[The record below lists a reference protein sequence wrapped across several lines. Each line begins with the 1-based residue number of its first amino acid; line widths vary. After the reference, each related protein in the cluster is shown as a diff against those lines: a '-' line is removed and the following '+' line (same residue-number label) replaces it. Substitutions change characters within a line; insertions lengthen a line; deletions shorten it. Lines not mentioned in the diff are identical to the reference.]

1 MDYVDQGWRLSI
13 HADNTRPA
21 ILHDLSDC
29 RFCAAES
36 ANDDSDNCQM
46 DGVFPLDLNQQQGIG
61 VVCHVGAHSQRFSWY
76 HAGKTRPPVTLTGNY
91 FVQFYQDRTGLQ
103 VTYDR
108 FDAAGEP
115 AEYTQRFSS
124 RTPALAAGT
133 PQRLPETPTA
143 LRVGPAWHAPILTWL
158 AGETVQPLNEATL
171 PGWRRIETR
180 EGIQGY
186 LPAEVLP
193 DQLLEEKP

>member
-1 MDYVDQGWRLSI
+1 MSFQGWRSLRHRFIKQHIFIAVPFLVFAFSSPSLLAERPLSGVEHPLYGEEAHYRMDYVDQGWRLSI
-13 HADNTRPA
+13 RADNTRPA

-36 ANDDSDNCQM
+36 ANDESDNCLM

-61 VVCHVGAHSQRFSWY
+61 VVCHVGAHSQRFNWFDV
-76 HAGKTRPPVTLTGNY
+76 GKTQPPVILTGNY
-91 FVQFYQDRTGLQ
+91 FVQLYQDRTGLQ

-124 RTPALAAGT
+124 GTPALAAGT
-133 PQRLPETPTA
+133 PQRLP
-143 LRVGPAWHAPILTWL
+143 
-158 AGETVQPLNEATL
+158 
-171 PGWRRIETR
+171 
-180 EGIQGY
+180 
-186 LPAEVLP
+186 